1 MEVSTVNDVKIYN
14 LSAGK
19 SLPEWMSSRA
29 RRKLE
34 QRNSDVRQRIQLIQD
49 FEMPDVSS
57 TVNVTPDGKYVWA
70 SGNYKPW
77 LKCYDLNNLSMKFE
91 RGLDA
96 EVIKLIPLSE
106 DYSKVVILE
115 EERWIEM
122 HAMLGRYFRMR
133 MPCQGRDM
141 ALSEESSDLYLVG
154 SKSEI
159 YRFNLEQGCW
169 LTPFESTAPLNCAQV
184 CAEHQLLICGTTNGV
199 VEAWDH
205 RDKTMCGT
213 LDAGTGV
220 KDHLGENQKVA
231 VTSLAFSDPLHIGV
245 GTSTGQILLY
255 DLRSRRPLLIKD
267 HNNELPIKKVEFV
280 KREDGDIVA
289 SMDSRMM
296 KMWHEEDGSPMA
308 AIENTCP
315 LNDFC
320 RFPNSGMFFF
330 ANEAPKMLQ
339 YFVPQLGPAP
349 KWCSYLENLTEEME
363 ETETTV
369 YDNYRFVTKKQL
381 DELGLT
387 GLIGTNVLRAYM
399 HGYFVDARLYNK
411 AQTQM
416 QPFAYEKYKEQKIKS
431 IIADEREESAVK
443 KKQEKL
449 PAVNKALAARL
460 RDEAAAADK
469 KAETKKEKRKS
480 KKSGAASSI
489 LADDRFKKLFESED
503 FEVDETSEQFVKN
516 ASIAAKIKAKGPT
529 EVQESE
535 GEEENGSDEDGEEG
549 TSGSESGEGE
559 EENGAAWMEE
569 ENRNENMDSDLESVS
584 SDEDVDES
592 LKKKRAK
599 IRATKRAER
608 NVSKSQKYDER
619 KEAKKVRKEQRQAS
633 KPSKFVLHSIGSN
646 ETTRKFVDETVVV
659 NDAVSEDSMALGDRR
674 VATARRDRKTK
685 KVNDDDVPFG
695 GREMTFTIS
704 KRDKDV
710 RAEQAKSKQAAH
722 VAERKEV
729 TRKPNALVTKGL
741 KKLPGNLNYGALQ
754 TRSLRTVEDAATLAT
769 KECRKLREPWPMF
782 RSDFS
787 ESHSKCMR
795 NSLFD

>member
-49 FEMPDVSS
+49 FEMPDVSNS
-57 TVNVTPDGKYVWA
+57 VNITPDGKYVWA

-77 LKCYDLNNLSMKFE
+77 LKCYDLNNLSLKFE

-96 EVIKLIPLSE
+96 DVIKLIPLSD

-169 LTPFESTAPLNCAQV
+169 LTPLESTAPLNCVQV
-184 CAEHQLLICGTTNGV
+184 CTEHQLVICGTTNGV

-205 RDKTMCGT
+205 RDRSLCGT
-213 LDAGTGV
+213 LDAGTSV
-220 KDHLGENQKVA
+220 SNYIGENQKSA

-245 GTSTGQILLY
+245 GMSSGHILLY
-255 DLRSRRPLLIKD
+255 DLRARRPLLIKD
-267 HNNELPIKKVEFV
+267 HNNELPIKKLEFI
-280 KREDGDIVA
+280 KRDDGDVVA

-296 KMWHEEDGSPMA
+296 KLWFEDGSPMA

-339 YFVPQLGPAP
+339 YFIPQLGPAP

-381 DELGLT
+381 DDLGLS

-399 HGYFVDARLYNK
+399 HGYFIDARLYNK

-416 QPFAYEKYKEQKIKS
+416 QPFAYEKYKEEKIKS
-431 IIADEREESAVK
+431 MIADEREESAVK
-443 KKQEKL
+443 KKSEKL
-449 PAVNKALAARL
+449 PSINKALAARL

-469 KAETKKEKRKS
+469 KAETKKEKKKS
-480 KKSGAASSI
+480 KKSDVASTL
-489 LADDRFKKLFESED
+489 LADERFKKLFESED
-503 FEVDETSEQFVKN
+503 FEVDETSEEFLKN
-516 ASIAAKIKAKGPT
+516 ASISQKLKAKGPV
-529 EVQESE
+529 EVESD
-535 GEEENGSDEDGEEG
+535 EEEER
-549 TSGSESGEGE
+549 ESSE
-559 EENGAAWMEE
+559 EEYNEDSDSDDEASGNDDGNEGAAWMEE
-569 ENRNENMDSDLESVS
+569 ENRATNMESDLESVS
-584 SDEDVDES
+584 SDEDIDQS

-599 IRATKRAER
+599 ARSAKKVER
-608 NVSKSQKYDER
+608 NIQKSQKYDER
-619 KEAKKVRKEQRQAS
+619 KGAKKLRKDQRLAS
-633 KPSKFVLHSIGSN
+633 KPSKFVLHSIGAG
-646 ETTRKFVDETVVV
+646 ETTRKYVDETIAT
-659 NDAVSEDSMALGDRR
+659 NLNAVEDSMALGDRR
-674 VATARRDRKTK
+674 TASARRDRKTK
-685 KVNDDDVPFG
+685 KVAEDDVPFG

-704 KRDKDV
+704 KRTKDA
-710 RAEQAKSKQAAH
+710 RAEAVKSKQAAH

-729 TRKPNALVTKGL
+729 TRRPNALVTRGL
-741 KKLPGNLNYGALQ
+741 KKLPGNLNVDKRQNTY
-754 TRSLRTVEDAATLAT
+754 
-769 KECRKLREPWPMF
+769 
-782 RSDFS
+782 
-787 ESHSKCMR
+787 
-795 NSLFD
+795 

>member
-19 SLPEWMSSRA
+19 SLPEWMSSRT

-34 QRNSDVRQRIQLIQD
+34 QRNTDVRQRIQLIQD
-49 FEMPDVSS
+49 FEMPDVSN
-57 TVNVTPDGKYVWA
+57 TVNITPDGKYVWA

-77 LKCYDLNNLSMKFE
+77 LRCYDLNNLSLKFE

-96 EVIKLIPLSE
+96 DVIKLIPLSD

-154 SKSEI
+154 SKSEV

-169 LTPFESTAPLNCAQV
+169 LTPFESTAPLNCVQV
-184 CAEHQLLICGTTNGV
+184 CTEHQLICCGTTNGV

-205 RDKTMCGT
+205 RDKSLCGT
-213 LDAGTGV
+213 LDAGSSV
-220 KDHLGENQKVA
+220 NSHIGENQKVA
-231 VTSLAFSDPLHIGV
+231 VTSVAFSDPLHIGV
-245 GTSTGQILLY
+245 GTSTGQILIY
-255 DLRSRRPLLIKD
+255 DLRARRPLLIKD
-267 HNNELPIKKVEFV
+267 HNNELPINKLDFI
-280 KREDGDIVA
+280 KRDDGDVVA

-296 KMWHEEDGSPMA
+296 KLWHEEDGSPMA

-339 YFVPQLGPAP
+339 YFIPQLGPAP

-381 DELGLT
+381 DDLGLS

-399 HGYFVDARLYNK
+399 HGYFIDARLYNK

-416 QPFAYEKYKEQKIKS
+416 QPFAYEKYKDEKIKS
-431 IIADEREESAVK
+431 MIADEREESAVK
-443 KKQEKL
+443 KKVEKL

-460 RDEAAAADK
+460 RDEASAANQ
-469 KAETKKEKRKS
+469 KAETKKEKKKS
-480 KKSGAASSI
+480 KKSDAATSL

-503 FEVDETSEQFVKN
+503 FEVDETSEQFLKN
-516 ASIAAKIKAKGPT
+516 ASIAQKMKAKGPV
-529 EVQESE
+529 EVESE
-535 GEEENGSDEDGEEG
+535 GEESEDNDASDSENEASGSDSEPK
-549 TSGSESGEGE
+549 GSAS
-559 EENGAAWMEE
+559 WMVE
-569 ENRNENMDSDLESVS
+569 ENREVDMASDLESAS
-584 SDEDVDES
+584 SDEDIDQS
-592 LKKKRAK
+592 LKAKRAK
-599 IRATKRAER
+599 VRAAKKSER
-608 NVSKSQKYDER
+608 NIQKSQKYDER
-619 KEAKKVRKEQRQAS
+619 KEAKKIRKEQRQLS
-633 KPSKFVLHSIGSN
+633 KPSKFVLHSIGTG
-646 ETTRKFVDETVVV
+646 ETTRKFVDETVAVRD
-659 NDAVSEDSMALGDRR
+659 DADNKDSMALGARKR
-674 VATARRDRKTK
+674 ATARSDRKTK

-704 KRDKDV
+704 KRDKDL
-710 RAEQAKSKQAAH
+710 RAEAAKTKQAAH
-722 VAERKEV
+722 AAERKEV
-729 TRKPNALVTKGL
+729 SRRPNALVTKGL
-741 KKLPGNLNYGALQ
+741 KKLPGNVNVGKRQ
-754 TRSLRTVEDAATLAT
+754 NT
-769 KECRKLREPWPMF
+769 F
-782 RSDFS
+782 
-787 ESHSKCMR
+787 
-795 NSLFD
+795 

>member
-34 QRNSDVRQRIQLIQD
+34 QRNTDVRQRIQLIQD
-49 FEMPDVSS
+49 FEMPDVSN
-57 TVNVTPDGKYVWA
+57 TVNITPDGKYVWA

-77 LKCYDLNNLSMKFE
+77 LRCYDLNNLSLKFE

-96 EVIKLIPLSE
+96 EVVKLIPLSD
-106 DYSKVVILE
+106 DYSKVVVLE

-154 SKSEI
+154 TKSEV

-169 LTPFESTAPLNCAQV
+169 LTSFESTAPLNCVQV
-184 CAEHQLLICGTTNGV
+184 CTDHQLVVCGTTNGV

-205 RDKTMCGT
+205 RDRSLCGT
-213 LDAGTGV
+213 LDVGSSVNSHT
-220 KDHLGENQKVA
+220 GENSVIA

-245 GTSTGQILLY
+245 GTSSGQIVTY
-255 DLRSRRPLLIKD
+255 DLRARRPLLIKD
-267 HNNELPIKKVEFV
+267 HNNELPIKKIEFI
-280 KREDGDIVA
+280 KRDDGDVVA

-296 KMWHEEDGSPMA
+296 KMWFEEDGSPLA

-339 YFVPQLGPAP
+339 YFIPQLGPAP

-363 ETETTV
+363 ETEAPV

-381 DELGLT
+381 DDLGLS

-399 HGYFVDARLYNK
+399 HGYFIDARLYNK

-431 IIADEREESAVK
+431 LVADEREESAVK
-443 KKQEKL
+443 KKAEKL
-449 PAVNKALAARL
+449 PSVNKNLAARL
-460 RDEAAAADK
+460 RDEAAAANK
-469 KAETKKEKRKS
+469 TAETKKEKKKS
-480 KKSGAASSI
+480 KKSDAASSL

-503 FEVDETSEQFVKN
+503 FEVDETSEQFLKN
-516 ASIAAKIKAKGPT
+516 ASIAQKLAAKGPV
-529 EVQESE
+529 EVDSEGEDQSEEESE
-535 GEEENGSDEDGEEG
+535 GDSDEAASGSDDDQDN
-549 TSGSESGEGE
+549 T
-559 EENGAAWMEE
+559 AAWMEE
-569 ENRNENMDSDLESVS
+569 EHRGTDMASDLESVS
-584 SDEDVDES
+584 SEEDVDES

-599 IRATKRAER
+599 VRAAKKVER
-608 NVSKSQKYDER
+608 NVQKSQKYDER
-619 KEAKKVRKEQRQAS
+619 KEAKKLRKEQRLTS
-633 KPSKFVLHSIGSN
+633 KPSKFVLHSIGSG
-646 ETTRKFVDETVVV
+646 ETTRKFVDETVAA
-659 NDAVSEDSMALGDRR
+659 NTDGTSETSMALGARK
-674 VATARRDRKTK
+674 TASAKQDRKTK
-685 KVNDDDVPFG
+685 KVNEDDVPFG
-695 GREMTFTIS
+695 GREMSFTIS
-704 KRDKDV
+704 KRDKDL
-710 RAEQAKSKQAAH
+710 RAQAAKSKQEAH

-729 TRKPNALVTKGL
+729 TRRPNALVTKGL
-741 KKLPGNLNYGALQ
+741 KKLPGNLNVGKRQNTY
-754 TRSLRTVEDAATLAT
+754 
-769 KECRKLREPWPMF
+769 
-782 RSDFS
+782 
-787 ESHSKCMR
+787 
-795 NSLFD
+795 

>member
-49 FEMPDVSS
+49 FEMPDVSNS
-57 TVNVTPDGKYVWA
+57 VNITPDGKYVWA

-77 LKCYDLNNLSMKFE
+77 LKCYDLNNLSLKFE

-96 EVIKLIPLSE
+96 DVIKLIPLSD

-169 LTPFESTAPLNCAQV
+169 LTPLESTAPLNCVQV
-184 CAEHQLLICGTTNGV
+184 CTEHQLVICGTTNGV

-205 RDKTMCGT
+205 RDRSLCGT
-213 LDAGTGV
+213 LDAGTSV
-220 KDHLGENQKVA
+220 SNYIGENQKSA

-245 GTSTGQILLY
+245 GMSSGQVLLY
-255 DLRSRRPLLIKD
+255 DLRARRPLLIKD
-267 HNNELPIKKVEFV
+267 HNNELPIKKLEFI
-280 KREDGDIVA
+280 KRDDGDVVA

-296 KMWHEEDGSPMA
+296 KLWLEDGSPMA

-339 YFVPQLGPAP
+339 YFIPQLGPAP

-381 DELGLT
+381 DDLGLS

-399 HGYFVDARLYNK
+399 HGYFIDARLYNK

-416 QPFAYEKYKEQKIKS
+416 QPFAYEKYKEEKIKS
-431 IIADEREESAVK
+431 MIADEREESAVK
-443 KKQEKL
+443 KKSEKL
-449 PAVNKALAARL
+449 PSVNKALAARL

-469 KAETKKEKRKS
+469 KAETKKEKKKS
-480 KKSGAASSI
+480 KKSDVASTL
-489 LADDRFKKLFESED
+489 LADERFKKLFESED
-503 FEVDETSEQFVKN
+503 FEVDETSEEFLKN
-516 ASIAAKIKAKGPT
+516 ASISQKLKAKGPV
-529 EVQESE
+529 EVESE
-535 GEEENGSDEDGEEG
+535 EEERESSKNEYNEDSNSEDEASGNDDGNE
-549 TSGSESGEGE
+549 
-559 EENGAAWMEE
+559 GAAWMEE
-569 ENRNENMDSDLESVS
+569 ENRATNMESDLESVS
-584 SDEDVDES
+584 SDEDIDQS

-599 IRATKRAER
+599 ARTAKKVER
-608 NVSKSQKYDER
+608 NIQKSQKYDER
-619 KEAKKVRKEQRQAS
+619 KEAKKLRKDQRLAS
-633 KPSKFVLHSIGSN
+633 KPSKFVLHSIGAG
-646 ETTRKFVDETVVV
+646 ETTRKYVDETIAT
-659 NDAVSEDSMALGDRR
+659 NLNAVEDSMALGDRKT
-674 VATARRDRKTK
+674 ASARRDRKTK
-685 KVNDDDVPFG
+685 KVAEDDVPFG

-704 KRDKDV
+704 KRTKDA
-710 RAEQAKSKQAAH
+710 RAEAAKSKQAAH

-729 TRKPNALVTKGL
+729 TRRPNALVTRGL
-741 KKLPGNLNYGALQ
+741 KKLPGNLNVDKRQNTY
-754 TRSLRTVEDAATLAT
+754 
-769 KECRKLREPWPMF
+769 
-782 RSDFS
+782 
-787 ESHSKCMR
+787 
-795 NSLFD
+795 

>member
-49 FEMPDVSS
+49 FEMPDVSN
-57 TVNVTPDGKYVWA
+57 TVNITPDGKYVWA
-70 SGNYKPW
+70 AGNYKPW
-77 LKCYDLNNLSMKFE
+77 LKCYDLNNLSLKFE

-96 EVIKLIPLSE
+96 DVIKFIPLSD

-169 LTPFESTAPLNCAQV
+169 LTPLESTAPLNCVQV
-184 CAEHQLLICGTTNGV
+184 CTEHQLVICGTTNGV

-205 RDKTMCGT
+205 RDRSLCGT
-213 LDAGTGV
+213 LDAGTSV
-220 KDHLGENQKVA
+220 SNYIGENQKMA

-245 GTSTGQILLY
+245 GMSSGQVLLY
-255 DLRSRRPLLIKD
+255 DLRARRPLLIKD
-267 HNNELPIKKVEFV
+267 HNNELPIKKLEFI
-280 KREDGDIVA
+280 KRDDGDVVA

-296 KMWHEEDGSPMA
+296 KLWFEDGSPMA

-339 YFVPQLGPAP
+339 YFIPQLGPAP

-381 DELGLT
+381 DDLGLA

-399 HGYFVDARLYNK
+399 HGYFIDARLYNK

-416 QPFAYEKYKEQKIKS
+416 QPFAYEKYKEEKIKS
-431 IIADEREESAVK
+431 MIADEREESAVK
-443 KKQEKL
+443 KKSVKL
-449 PAVNKALAARL
+449 PTVNKALAARL

-469 KAETKKEKRKS
+469 KAETKKEKKKS
-480 KKSGAASSI
+480 KKSDVASTL
-489 LADDRFKKLFESED
+489 LADERFKKLFESED
-503 FEVDETSEQFVKN
+503 FEVDETSEEFLKN
-516 ASIAAKIKAKGPT
+516 ASISQKLKAKGPV
-529 EVQESE
+529 EAESE
-535 GEEENGSDEDGEEG
+535 EERESSGDEHNDDSNSEDEA
-549 TSGSESGEGE
+549 SGSEDGHKT
-559 EENGAAWMEE
+559 AAWMEE
-569 ENRNENMDSDLESVS
+569 ENRDTNMESDLETAS
-584 SDEDVDES
+584 SDEEIDQS

-599 IRATKRAER
+599 ARAAKKVER
-608 NVSKSQKYDER
+608 NIQKSQKYDER
-619 KEAKKVRKEQRQAS
+619 KEAKKLRKDQRLAS
-633 KPSKFVLHSIGSN
+633 KPSKFVLHSIGAG
-646 ETTRKFVDETVVV
+646 ETTRKYVDETVAMKLD
-659 NDAVSEDSMALGDRR
+659 DAEDSMALGDRKT
-674 VATARRDRKTK
+674 ASARRDRKTK
-685 KVNDDDVPFG
+685 KVTDDDVPFG

-704 KRDKDV
+704 KRTKDA
-710 RAEQAKSKQAAH
+710 RADAAKTKQAAH

-729 TRKPNALVTKGL
+729 TRRPNALVTRGL
-741 KKLPGNLNYGALQ
+741 KKLPGNLNVDKRQ
-754 TRSLRTVEDAATLAT
+754 NT
-769 KECRKLREPWPMF
+769 F
-782 RSDFS
+782 
-787 ESHSKCMR
+787 
-795 NSLFD
+795 